1 MQTVPH
7 TSDDV
12 KIFTH
17 ALSQFMAIGKNL
29 TLTQEKI
36 RQHLVKTSSAV
47 QSQSQFLSTFQSNLS
62 AVNSELSHF
71 NVLYA
76 HTLALLRQNASLQ
89 STIAQLKNIKLEI
102 AETIGINKNWLPPLA
117 DINSIFRALHKELTL
132 NTFCLK
138 SANVCA

>member
-36 RQHLVKTSSAV
+36 RQHLVKTSSAGMWNG
-47 QSQSQFLSTFQSNLS
+47 LHAE
-62 AVNSELSHF
+62 AVL
-71 NVLYA
+71 
-76 HTLALLRQNASLQ
+76 
-89 STIAQLKNIKLEI
+89 I
-102 AETIGINKNWLPPLA
+102 
-117 DINSIFRALHKELTL
+117 
-132 NTFCLK
+132 
-138 SANVCA
+138 